1 MKTLLRDCAV
11 SSATPDGEDN
21 KETVMKANENGV
33 DRALRLIL
41 GIVLLVASYMWLG
54 VAAGEITGII
64 AAIIGAVLVL
74 TGLVGFCPAY
84 RLVGM
89 STCKVK
95 NS

>member
-1 MKTLLRDCAV
+1 MK
-11 SSATPDGEDN
+11 P
-21 KETVMKANENGV
+21 NENGV

-41 GIVLLVASYMWLG
+41 GVALLIASFMWLG
-54 VAAGEITGII
+54 VADGEITGII
-64 AAIIGAVLVL
+64 AAVIGAVLVL

-95 NS
+95 H

>member
-1 MKTLLRDCAV
+1 MKT
-11 SSATPDGEDN
+11 
-21 KETVMKANENGV
+21 NENGI

-41 GIVLLVASYMWLG
+41 GVALLIASFVWLD
-54 VAAGEITGII
+54 VTAGNITGII
-64 AAIIGAVLVL
+64 AAVIGAVMLV

-95 NS
+95 H

>member
-1 MKTLLRDCAV
+1 
-11 SSATPDGEDN
+11 
-21 KETVMKANENGV
+21 MKANEGSA
-33 DRALRLIL
+33 DRTLRILL
-41 GIVLLVASYMWLG
+41 GIALLIVSFVWLG
-54 VAAGEITGII
+54 VTAGNITGII

-95 NS
+95 N

>member
-1 MKTLLRDCAV
+1 MKT
-11 SSATPDGEDN
+11 
-21 KETVMKANENGV
+21 NENGI

-41 GIVLLVASYMWLG
+41 GVALLVASFVWLG
-54 VAAGEITGII
+54 VAAGNITGII
-64 AAIIGAVLVL
+64 AAVIGAVMLI

-95 NS
+95 H

>member
-1 MKTLLRDCAV
+1 
-11 SSATPDGEDN
+11 
-21 KETVMKANENGV
+21 MKANENGV

-41 GIVLLVASYMWLG
+41 GVVLLIASFMWLG
-54 VAAGEITGII
+54 AAAGEITGII

-89 STCKVK
+89 STCKTKVT
-95 NS
+95 

>member
-1 MKTLLRDCAV
+1 MKT
-11 SSATPDGEDN
+11 
-21 KETVMKANENGV
+21 NENGI

-41 GIVLLVASYMWLG
+41 GVSLLVASFVWLG
-54 VAAGEITGII
+54 VAAGNLTGII
-64 AAIIGAVLVL
+64 AAVIGAVMLI

-95 NS
+95 H

>member
-1 MKTLLRDCAV
+1 MK
-11 SSATPDGEDN
+11 P
-21 KETVMKANENGV
+21 NENGV

-41 GIVLLVASYMWLG
+41 GVALLVASFMWLG
-54 VAAGEITGII
+54 VAAGAITGII

-89 STCKVK
+89 STCKIK
-95 NS
+95 DA